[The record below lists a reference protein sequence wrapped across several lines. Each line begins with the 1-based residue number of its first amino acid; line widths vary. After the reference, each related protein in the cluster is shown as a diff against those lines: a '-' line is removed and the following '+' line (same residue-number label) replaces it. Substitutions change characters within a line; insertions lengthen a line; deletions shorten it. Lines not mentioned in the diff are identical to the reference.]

1 MSIFSTLVSKIFG
14 RADAKTPGTMEGSSS
29 GMDVNAIL
37 SDLANKKG
45 GGASNWKTSI
55 VDLMKLLDMDSSL
68 EARKQLAKEL
78 GYTGDMNDS
87 ASMNIW
93 LSKQVMQKL
102 SENGGKLPDSFMK

>member
-14 RADAKTPGTMEGSSS
+14 QADAKTPHTPEAGSSS
-29 GMDVNAIL
+29 TDVTAIL
-37 SDLANKKG
+37 SKLASEKG
-45 GGASNWKTSI
+45 GGASNWKSSI

-87 ASMNIW
+87 ANMNIW

-102 SENGGKLPDSFMK
+102 SENGGKLPDSLRK